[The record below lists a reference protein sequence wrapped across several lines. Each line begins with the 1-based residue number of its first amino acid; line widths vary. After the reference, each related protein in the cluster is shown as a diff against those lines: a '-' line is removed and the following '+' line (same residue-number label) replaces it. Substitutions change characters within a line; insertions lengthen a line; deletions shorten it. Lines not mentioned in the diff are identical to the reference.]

1 MPEFGFTYSSLYT
14 QTLALLSAIANNIL
28 LFLPV
33 SFHVWTFEALVGRKQ
48 LLGSSAPDS
57 VWSGLPSIDYKQAS
71 RKRDGMALCAG
82 NLASPSPKWRVR
94 LRPGRPLCL
103 SLYVPP

>member
-33 SFHVWTFEALVGRKQ
+33 SFHVWTFEALVGRKATAWVVRSRQ
-48 LLGSSAPDS
+48 FLERAPKYRLQT
-57 VWSGLPSIDYKQAS
+57 GIAQARRYGPVRRES
-71 RKRDGMALCAG
+71 RE
-82 NLASPSPKWRVR
+82 P
-94 LRPGRPLCL
+94 
-103 SLYVPP
+103 